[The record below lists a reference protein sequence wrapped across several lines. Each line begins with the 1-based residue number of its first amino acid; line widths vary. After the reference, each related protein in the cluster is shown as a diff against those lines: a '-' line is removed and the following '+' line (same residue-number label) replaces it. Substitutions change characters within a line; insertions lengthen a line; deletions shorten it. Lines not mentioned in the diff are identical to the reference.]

1 MRRTASEVIRELEM
15 RVARLEKS
23 ADNDYKLTPKV
34 RKQLEKMFGQPTEES
49 PTHMEFR
56 HSNQMRDP
64 NDESM
69 SIRDE
74 LEAKGIYT
82 DGVWADDGY
91 LTINFDS

>member
-1 MRRTASEVIRELEM
+1 MRRSASEIIRNLEM
-15 RVARLEKS
+15 RIARLEKS

-34 RKQLEKMFGQPTEES
+34 RKQLLAEFGQPTEES
-49 PTHMEFR
+49 STHLEFR
-56 HSNQMRDP
+56 HRNKMRDP

-69 SIRDE
+69 RIRDE
-74 LEAKGIYT
+74 LEAKDIYT